1 MDPPLR
7 AFSSAAPDIIKYYTT
22 LSYIMLLFSFHSDFV
37 YNKRIW
43 EEFSMNT
50 QKPLKVKVSITLD
63 EDVIHQIRALAETD
77 DRNFS
82 QYINLVLKKHLN
94 DTQKKEDG
102 KK

>member
-7 AFSSAAPDIIKYYTT
+7 AFSSAAPNIIIYYTT
-22 LSYIMLLFSFHSDFV
+22 ISYIMILFSFSDVFH
-37 YNKRIW
+37 YNEKIW
-43 EEFSMNT
+43 EEMPMNT

-63 EDVIHQIRALAETD
+63 EDVIREIRALAETD